1 MIIYLLV
8 VVGVR
13 WLCGRMASPS
23 SGPAKLDCSMAR
35 LFSQLVSLQLAQIMQ
50 ASDQSFY
57 DETPGWPYDA
67 NSTALGLLEQ
77 RLNGLEKT
85 QAEMM
90 ALLQNVV
97 NRLPPS
103 VMVGVPVPVFPAEPD
118 TSQYFS
124 APFVAVDPHISANV
138 APTSAQ
144 LCPKFNTSVNMVPS
158 SAPQFAAIAHTFANM
173 APSARDVV
181 GISSGSGGSSGD
193 HSSPDGFLFVCSL
206 CLRPQHTPKT
216 HCEHMRRM
224 AEGVGT
230 CSLSQPPQLMPDRH
244 KRILAVFDTASRFVT
259 WCVLLVSACA
269 LY

>member
-1 MIIYLLV
+1 
-8 VVGVR
+8 
-13 WLCGRMASPS
+13 MASPS

-50 ASDQSFY
+50 SPDHRLY
-57 DETPGWPYDA
+57 EECWPYDA

-77 RLNGLEKT
+77 RLNGLERT

-103 VMVGVPVPVFPAEPD
+103 VMVGVPVPFFPAEPD

-124 APFVAVDPHISANV
+124 APFAVDPHISANV
-138 APTSAQ
+138 APSSAQ
-144 LCPKFNTSVNMVPS
+144 LCPKFNTSANMVPS
-158 SAPQFAAIAHTFANM
+158 SAPHFAAIPHAIANM

-181 GISSGSGGSSGD
+181 GINSGSGGSSGD

-206 CLRPQHTPKT
+206 CMRPQHTPKT